1 MAISLAE
8 SLHLGI
14 LDILTRKVRSA
25 VTVIGIVLGVMC
37 IMVVL
42 AIVNGMNKT
51 TMEWMSQR
59 GGLSKVEVRPN
70 WGYDFSKGG
79 DPSLSLR
86 EIRLI
91 RELVP
96 QATAFNPQVSLPE
109 AEMQVGDSGYV
120 CPVFG
125 VYPDMLK
132 VEEWKIAKGRFI
144 NDFDIS
150 NHNNVV
156 VLGST
161 VAMELFSS
169 RDPLGRYVSW
179 GGHRFMVIGVLGE
192 RYMKNQGG
200 GETFGENGLE
210 YLNRRAFLPLST
222 VISKINP
229 KLRISSLELQAASP
243 EKAKEMRKQ
252 VEEIILNLKQ
262 GKALFRVDSAQEQ
275 MDMMRKNSMIFTSIF
290 ILIAVISLLVGGIVI
305 MNIMLASVKERTR
318 EIGVRIAVGARRM
331 DIVIQFLVQT
341 VLITAL
347 GGVIGILLGYAI
359 LDLVGGYLKL
369 EVVASVRMI
378 WTALLVSIGVG
389 LLFGIMPAVRAGRL
403 DPIEALREE

>member
-70 WGYDFSKGG
+70 WAYDFSKGG

-96 QATAFNPQVSLPE
+96 QATAFNAQIPLPE
-109 AEMQVGDSGYV
+109 SEMQLGDSGYLCSV
-120 CPVFG
+120 LG

-132 VEEWKIAKGRFI
+132 VEEWKLAKGRFI
-144 NDFDIS
+144 NDFDIT

-161 VAMELFSS
+161 VARELFNS

-179 GGHRFMVIGVLGE
+179 GGHRFMVVGVLGE
-192 RYMKNQGG
+192 RYLKNQGTG
-200 GETFGENGLE
+200 DTFGENGLE
-210 YLNRRAFLPLST
+210 YLNQRAFLPLST
-222 VISKINP
+222 VISRINP
-229 KLRISSLELQAASP
+229 KLRISSLELQATSP
-243 EKAKEMRKQ
+243 E
-252 VEEIILNLKQ
+252 
-262 GKALFRVDSAQEQ
+262 
-275 MDMMRKNSMIFTSIF
+275 
-290 ILIAVISLLVGGIVI
+290 
-305 MNIMLASVKERTR
+305 
-318 EIGVRIAVGARRM
+318 
-331 DIVIQFLVQT
+331 
-341 VLITAL
+341 
-347 GGVIGILLGYAI
+347 
-359 LDLVGGYLKL
+359 
-369 EVVASVRMI
+369 
-378 WTALLVSIGVG
+378 
-389 LLFGIMPAVRAGRL
+389 
-403 DPIEALREE
+403 